1 MMIRM
6 YLIISS
12 LSKWIGSDGANR
24 VKMFQIE
31 GVFFGFQRDIV
42 NSVIV
47 DRQ

>member
-12 LSKWIGSDGANR
+12 LSKWIKSDGANR
-24 VKMFQIE
+24 IKMFQSKIE
-31 GVFFGFQRDIV
+31 LQRDIV

>member
-12 LSKWIGSDGANR
+12 LSKWIKSDGANR

-31 GVFFGFQRDIV
+31 DWVAKRY
-42 NSVIV
+42 
-47 DRQ
+47 R